1 MHATIPANWNTLQ
14 RVFLGLGAVGLLV
27 SCAMTYKFGSAMSWL
42 HAVSLVTVTVMAAF
56 IFPAKRFIEQMGV
69 SRVARNVA
77 TILGCF
83 FVALEFYSHLG
94 YTVGMRNKASL
105 EATVQTAAY
114 KNTQESLSDEKAN
127 LSMWRKQLEDLK
139 SQKEWAPSV
148 TADGLRA
155 QLSAADK
162 RIELEG
168 KRGGCK
174 SKCLRL
180 MEEKGALESKIATA
194 EKVDDLTKRIEATQR
209 ILDGKTEKA
218 VSTKTGFSAA
228 AAQTDW
234 MGKIYLLATGTEA
247 AEALNPDQ
255 VTLTVTDI
263 VIGFFIALGATTLPT
278 TAFYFA
284 FFGVA
289 PSAPAQGV
297 WQRQAERNA
306 KTQAKDGVKVV
317 NNYIDR
323 TDDSWKRELHDA
335 ANSFRIPTLG
345 AAA

>member
-1 MHATIPANWNTLQ
+1 MHATIPANWNTLR
-14 RVFLGLGAVGLLV
+14 RVFLGLGAVGLLI

-42 HAVSLVTVTVMAAF
+42 HAVSLVTVTIMAAF
-56 IFPAKRFIEQMGV
+56 IFPAKRFIAELGA
-69 SRVARNVA
+69 SKAARIVG
-77 TILGCF
+77 ILGCF

-105 EATVQTAAY
+105 EANVQTAAY
-114 KNTQESLSDEKAN
+114 KNTQDALASEKTN
-127 LSMWRKQLEDLK
+127 LTFWRKQLEDLK
-139 SQKEWAPSV
+139 SQNEWTATV
-148 TADGLRA
+148 TAEGLRA
-155 QLSAADK
+155 QLASADK
-162 RIELEG
+162 KIELEG

-174 SKCLRL
+174 TKCLRL
-180 MEEKGALESKIATA
+180 MEEKGALEAKIATA

-209 ILDGKTEKA
+209 IVDGKTEKA
-218 VSTKTGFSAA
+218 VTTKTGFSAA

-247 AEALNPDQ
+247 EQALNPDQ

-284 FFGVA
+284 FFGVSPTA
-289 PSAPAQGV
+289 PVSA
-297 WQRQAERNA
+297 WERQAERNA
-306 KTQAKDGVKVV
+306 KAQAQSLNAMPAKPDAKDARTFINV
-317 NNYIDR
+317 
-323 TDDSWKRELHDA
+323 TDDARLDRIA
-335 ANSFRIPTLG
+335 ARL